1 MTETKR
7 VVVHKGRKYYCKG
20 VFYKDDDFIA
30 MVQKGEAFVV
40 SDGFKDNTIDILHRV
55 IHNKRML
62 TLEQCK
68 EIINAYSKTDQP
80 INATA
85 PNERRTGGEYSRG
98 QEACVSNCHQETQGR
113 EASPQAL
120 DISQVQ
126 PHLLGGC
133 V

>member
-7 VVVHKGRKYYCKG
+7 VVIHKGRKYYCKG

-40 SDGFKDNTIDILHRV
+40 SNGFQDSTLDILHRV

-68 EIINAYSKTDQP
+68 EIINAHSKTDQL
-80 INATA
+80 IDTTA
-85 PNERRTGGEYSRG
+85 SDERRAR
-98 QEACVSNCHQETQGR
+98 R
-113 EASPQAL
+113 
-120 DISQVQ
+120 
-126 PHLLGGC
+126 
-133 V
+133 